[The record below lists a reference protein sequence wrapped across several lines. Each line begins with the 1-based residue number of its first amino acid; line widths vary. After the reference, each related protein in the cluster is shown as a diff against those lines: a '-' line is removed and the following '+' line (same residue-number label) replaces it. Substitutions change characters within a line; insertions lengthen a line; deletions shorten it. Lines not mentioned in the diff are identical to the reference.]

1 MIKISFLNCFSEKY
15 ENISQNFGMV
25 WRFAPMADPLVSEW
39 HCRDLDSRISP
50 RELSAVED
58 WQISG
63 RTYHIMR
70 DHPYH
75 VATIVGCCF
84 GMKITSDNY
93 LTMTDNFDKML
104 DFVGKNY
111 YVLYLTVTH
120 TASKMAELFYFYF
133 DIRLETKVLLVP

>member
-1 MIKISFLNCFSEKY
+1 MYSFFLLSEKY

-63 RTYHIMR
+63 HTYHIMR

-93 LTMTDNFDKML
+93 VTMTDNFDKML
-104 DFVGKNY
+104 DFVGKN
-111 YVLYLTVTH
+111 
-120 TASKMAELFYFYF
+120 TACKIVELFRYK
-133 DIRLETKVLLVP
+133 IEKNKLL

>member
-1 MIKISFLNCFSEKY
+1 
-15 ENISQNFGMV
+15 
-25 WRFAPMADPLVSEW
+25 MADPLVSEW

-111 YVLYLTVTH
+111 YVLLNSNTH
-120 TASKMAELFYFYF
+120 SEQNGGIILFLF
-133 DIRLETKVLLVP
+133 

>member
-1 MIKISFLNCFSEKY
+1 
-15 ENISQNFGMV
+15 MV

-111 YVLYLTVTH
+111 VCMYLYLTQR
-120 TASKMAELFYFYF
+120 AKWRNYFCYF
-133 DIRLETKVLLVP
+133 NIKLEKKVLLNNLI

>member
-1 MIKISFLNCFSEKY
+1 MKCILFLLSEKY

-63 RTYHIMR
+63 HTYHIMR

-93 LTMTDNFDKML
+93 VTMTDNFDKML
-104 DFVGKNY
+104 DFVGKN
-111 YVLYLTVTH
+111 
-120 TASKMAELFYFYF
+120 TACKIVELF
-133 DIRLETKVLLVP
+133 